1 MPIDPRQY
9 DSAVD
14 FIYSEAE
21 FSKTVGNVS
30 NLDDRLRLM
39 TYELYEDFYH
49 NRPEHMRVVLRGED
63 DDSVEIYVPSVK
75 KCVEA
80 VNRFLCVNFDYQI
93 DPDSGNSGDQTIVD
107 NYLTTLFAKEKVLS
121 KFNTMKRYM
130 LIKGDA
136 CFHVIGIPWE
146 RPGRRVKIQEL
157 KPETYYPI
165 EDAVTG
171 HPLGCHIVE
180 VIRNPKNTLR
190 TKSYTGDF
198 VVRRQTYRRIVDEN
212 GIPIIDPD
220 KPKVTSEITLW
231 EIGRWDDRINWE
243 ELSQIDVV
251 QKEFPLPKEISEL
264 PVYHWKNNPPPGSTW
279 GMSECAGV
287 ETIISAMNQAMSD
300 EDLTLITQGL
310 GVYWTDAAPPVDEN
324 GNETEWEI
332 GPGAVVQVGAGSAFN
347 RVSGVSSV
355 SPYGDHIDR
364 LSEAMQQALGIP
376 DITIG
381 VVDVATAESGIA
393 LQLKLSP
400 LLAKNA
406 EKELTI
412 AETTDNFL
420 SDIVNGFMPAY
431 EGINS
436 NGVQATSQ
444 FDDPMPTNQSKQL
457 EDVLAI
463 WTQVNVSGQI
473 LPVEWLYEQL
483 NEIMGYDL
491 DVNSDLQKAIQEGT
505 EIASEAMAG
514 TMGGGGPNGS
524 QFGDQM
530 DQELGNQPDQLNGKN
545 YQFSNI
551 GN

>member
-1 MPIDPRQY
+1 MPIDSRQY

-14 FIYSEAE
+14 FIQSEAE

-39 TYELYEDFYH
+39 SYELYEDFYH

-63 DDSVEIYVPSVK
+63 DDEVEIYVPSYK

-80 VNRFLCVNFDYQI
+80 INRFLCVNFTYQI
-93 DPDSGNSGDQTIVD
+93 DPDQGNSTDQDAVESWLD
-107 NYLTTLFAKEKVLS
+107 NLFDKEHVLT

-130 LIKGDA
+130 LIKGDG
-136 CFHVIGIPWE
+136 CFHIQGVPFE
-146 RPGRRVKIQEL
+146 RPGRRVKVLEL

-165 EDAVTG
+165 EDPVTG
-171 HPLGCHIVE
+171 APLGCHIVE
-180 VIRNPKNTLR
+180 IIRNPKNTPN
-190 TKSYTGDF
+190 TEKFTGDF
-198 VVRRQTYRRIVDEN
+198 VVRRQTYRRIVDKN
-212 GIPIIDPD
+212 NIPVIDPNL
-220 KPKVTSEITLW
+220 PKVTSEISLW
-231 EIGRWDDRINWE
+231 EIGRWDDRVTWSQ
-243 ELSQIDVV
+243 LSLIDII
-251 QKEFPLPKEISEL
+251 QPAFPLPKEISEI
-264 PVYHWKNNPPPGSTW
+264 PIYHWKNNPPPGSTW
-279 GMSECAGV
+279 GMAEGAGV
-287 ETIISAMNQAMSD
+287 ETIMSAMNQAMSD

-332 GPGAVVQVGAGSAFN
+332 GPGSVVQVGAGSNFG
-347 RVSGVSSV
+347 RVNGVSSV

-364 LSEAMQQALGIP
+364 LDEFMQQSLGVP

-381 VVDVATAESGIA
+381 QVDVATAESGIA

-412 AETTDNFL
+412 SDKTDDFL
-420 SDIVNGFMPAY
+420 SDLINGFMPAY
-431 EGINS
+431 EGIQP
-436 NGVQATSQ
+436 NGVSVSSQ
-444 FDDPMPTNQSKQL
+444 FDDPMPKNQSNQL
-457 EDVLAI
+457 MDVLSI
-463 WTQVNVSGQI
+463 WTQANAQGQI

-491 DVNSDLQKAIQEGT
+491 DVNSDLDKAIEEGT
-505 EIASEAMAG
+505 RIAGEAMAG
-514 TMGGGGPNGS
+514 TGMGGGPNGS

-530 DQELGNQPDQLNGKN
+530 DAQLGDQPEQLNGN
-545 YQFSNI
+545 QYTFSNI